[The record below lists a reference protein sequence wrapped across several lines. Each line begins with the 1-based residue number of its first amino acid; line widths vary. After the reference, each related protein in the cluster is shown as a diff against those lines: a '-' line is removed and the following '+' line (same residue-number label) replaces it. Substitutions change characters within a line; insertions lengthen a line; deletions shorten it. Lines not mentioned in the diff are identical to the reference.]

1 MNPTGLMNPTEVL
14 YSSHRKFLCKRKFFF
29 FFFNWSIV
37 DLQCLGY
44 ISKWIR
50 YICVCIYKSES
61 EKHLPLF
68 HQLCSSLCMDYNK
81 LWKTLK
87 EMGIPEHLSCLL
99 RNLYAVQ
106 EAIVKLEPCMEQLTG
121 SELRKEY
128 DSIVCCHPVYLTYI
142 LSTSWEMPGW
152 MSYKLE
158 SR

>member
-1 MNPTGLMNPTEVL
+1 
-14 YSSHRKFLCKRKFFF
+14 
-29 FFFNWSIV
+29 
-37 DLQCLGY
+37 
-44 ISKWIR
+44 
-50 YICVCIYKSES
+50 
-61 EKHLPLF
+61 
-68 HQLCSSLCMDYNK
+68 MDYNK

-142 LSTSWEMPGW
+142 LSTS
-152 MSYKLE
+152 
-158 SR
+158 